1 MEAGSTS
8 SSSLSSSVV
17 SPASRTSAVWKYF
30 GFAKDDARK
39 LVKDSCAICKQ
50 CGQKVAH
57 GGGTTNLKKHLRS
70 KHRLTYDEL
79 FTTTVLEKEQR
90 SLDVFVRLVAVKKL
104 PPHSDRTVQLTDA
117 VADFIAHDLRPVS
130 VVDGDGFL
138 QLLSL
143 AM

>member
-30 GFAKDDARK
+30 GFAKDGARK

-79 FTTTVLEKEQR
+79 FTTTVLEK
-90 SLDVFVRLVAVKKL
+90 AVKKL